1 MSVRFG
7 QILILL
13 FLLMLFFGDLPK
25 TIRHLA
31 NGVKEWKKSFN
42 EINESKDDVDEK
54 IKKEK

>member
-1 MSVRFG
+1 
-7 QILILL
+7 
-13 FLLMLFFGDLPK
+13 LPK

-42 EINESKDDVDEK
+42 DINESKDDVDEK